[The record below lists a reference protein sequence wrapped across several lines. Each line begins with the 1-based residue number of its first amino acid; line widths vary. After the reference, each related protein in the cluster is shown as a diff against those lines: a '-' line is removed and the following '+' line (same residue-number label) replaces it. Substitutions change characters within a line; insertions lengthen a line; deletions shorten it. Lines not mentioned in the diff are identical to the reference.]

1 MKRVG
6 RDACG
11 LLWLLLCMLGRE
23 LCLGSQSWGAWHTG
37 GGFPKQT
44 KGPKPELSSDV
55 GTGARLGL
63 EGLIGF
69 RLVFWEVD
77 HTDAETGKRG
87 PE

>member
-11 LLWLLLCMLGRE
+11 LLWLLLRMLGRE

-37 GGFPKQT
+37 GGVPHTNQRPKT
-44 KGPKPELSSDV
+44 RIELRRRHW
-55 GTGARLGL
+55 GERLGL
-63 EGLIGF
+63 EGLSGF

-77 HTDAETGKRG
+77 RTDAETG
-87 PE
+87 